1 MKKVIVSVFTVS
13 ALFLANAQ
21 DDNKPNFGFSEGD
34 VIIEGNIGFNST
46 NNKNTKEKTN
56 ELVFAP
62 RFGYFLSDDFALGVG
77 LGIATSKEE
86 AGNVTLNKTSIFSV
100 GVFGRYYFL
109 NISDRFKTF
118 ANVTLEYAS
127 GTEEEPMQPKL
138 EVTGFG
144 FGAGLGVNYF
154 VTENL
159 ALVFSLSDVLSYTS
173 LKPKDGENVS
183 EFQANINVFDNFFT
197 TARFGLTYK
206 F

>member
-1 MKKVIVSVFTVS
+1 MKKVIVSVFTVF

-34 VIIEGNIGFNST
+34 VIIEGNIGFNS
-46 NNKNTKEKTN
+46 KNDKNSEEKTN
-56 ELVFAP
+56 ILVFAP
-62 RFGYFLSDDFALGVG
+62 RFGYFISDDFALGLG
-77 LGIATSKEE
+77 LSIATSKEE
-86 AGNVTLNKTSIFSV
+86 TANVTLNKTSVFSV

-118 ANVTLEYAS
+118 TNVTLQYLSA
-127 GTEEEPMQPKL
+127 TEEEPLQPKI

-144 FGAGLGVNYF
+144 FGAGVGANYF

-159 ALVFSLSDVLSYTS
+159 ALVFSLSDVLSYAS
-173 LKPKDGENVS
+173 VKPKDGKNVS
-183 EFQANINVFDNFFT
+183 EFGANINVFDNFFT
-197 TARFGLTYK
+197 TAQFGLTYK

>member
-1 MKKVIVSVFTVS
+1 MKKVIVSVFTVF

-34 VIIEGNIGFNST
+34 VIIEGNIGFNSK
-46 NNKNTKEKTN
+46 NDKNTDAKTN
-56 ELVFAP
+56 ALIFAP

-86 AGNVTLNKTSIFSV
+86 AGNVTLNKTSVFSV

-109 NISDRFKTF
+109 NISERFKTF

-127 GTEEEPMQPKL
+127 GTEEKPMQPKF

-159 ALVFSLSDVLSYTS
+159 ALVFSLSDVLSYSS
-173 LKPKDGENVS
+173 LKPKDGKNIS

-206 F
+206 L